1 MMFLMMLGGLAFLVV
16 GAEFLVRGASQ
27 LAAALGVP
35 SLIIGL
41 TVVAFGTSAPE
52 LAVSIQSA
60 LAGEADI
67 ALGNVVGSNIC
78 NVLFI
83 LGLSALVTP
92 LIVSK
97 QLIRIDVPF
106 MIGVSCLL
114 YLLMWDG
121 ELSRLDGVVLTI
133 GLILYTGLQVVLGR
147 QGDGELEGILD
158 DEPEKGG
165 QAALFF
171 RRIVYLVGG
180 FAMLVFGARWLVDG
194 AVSLARYLEFS
205 EAVIGLTIVAAGTSM
220 PEAVTSVVASLRGE
234 RDIAVGNIVGSN
246 LFNIL
251 SVLGIASLV
260 SPASIAIPPAMLSFD
275 MPVMLA
281 VAFVCMPIFFTGGVI
296 TRWEGGIL
304 FAYYFAY
311 TIYLVLDAQEHEQ
324 LSTYGTAMLY
334 FVIPI
339 TCLTLVVLFLRAHR
353 QGPPSTEQG

>member
-1 MMFLMMLGGLAFLVV
+1 MMILLMIGGLVFLVV

-52 LAVSIQSA
+52 LAVSIESA
-60 LAGEADI
+60 LSGEADI

-78 NVLFI
+78 NILFI

-92 LIVSK
+92 LVVSK
-97 QLIRIDVPF
+97 QLIRVDVPF

-114 YLLMWDG
+114 YFLQWDG
-121 ELSRLDGVVLTI
+121 HLTRLDGVVLTT
-133 GLILYTGLQVVLGR
+133 GLFIYTGLQVVLGR
-147 QGDGELEGILD
+147 KGDGELEDILG
-158 DEPEKGG
+158 DEVAGTGRGWLVLK
-165 QAALFF
+165 
-171 RRIVYLVGG
+171 RIVYLVGG
-180 FAMLVFGARWLVDG
+180 FGMLVVGARWLVEG
-194 AVSLARYLEFS
+194 AVEMARYLEFS

-220 PEAVTSVVASLRGE
+220 PEAVTSVVASIRGE

-260 SPASIAIPPAMLSFD
+260 APAPIAIPETMLSFD

-311 TIYLVLDAQEHEQ
+311 TIYLILAAQEHER
-324 LSTYGTAMLY
+324 LATYGAAMTY

-339 TCLTLVVLFLRAHR
+339 TCLTLLVLFLRAMR
-353 QGPPSTEQG
+353 MSPEVVE